1 MTVLAAM
8 FSGVNQPLVG
18 VSDWVRQI
26 QAEID
31 SVAPY
36 PPNVLIS
43 GPTGTGK
50 ELIARAI
57 HSQSPRAEK
66 PFVPV
71 NCAALTPT
79 IFESLMFGHV
89 KGAFTGASF
98 SALGSFRAADGGTI
112 FLDEIGEIPVELQA
126 KLLRTLQE
134 HIVLPVGSHQEQP
147 VDVRV
152 IAATNRH
159 LLQEI
164 TEDRFR
170 EDLYYR
176 LAVVSLQTISL
187 AERTEDL
194 DVLSQFLIAQL
205 CHSNRMSFKSLSTG
219 AELRLRQH
227 NWPGNVREL
236 RNVLERA
243 LMLADGGL
251 ILPEDIVFDKQAVGC
266 QSNSN
271 AAQLLSAPS
280 DRLPLG
286 LAKTLGQGDA
296 NERSWPTME
305 EVERS
310 HLQMTLEHTNYNQA
324 EAARI
329 LKMHRGS
336 VYRRIKQYGL
346 DVSASHRGRPSSSTH
361 QDLPGKPR

>member
-26 QAEID
+26 QDEID

-36 PPNVLIS
+36 PSNVLIS

-98 SALGSFRAADGGTI
+98 SALGSFRAANGGTI
-112 FLDEIGEIPVELQA
+112 FLDEIGEIPLELQA

-159 LLQEI
+159 LIQEI
-164 TEDRFR
+164 AEDRFR

-205 CHSNRMSFKSLSTG
+205 CHSNRMPFKPLSTG

-236 RNVLERA
+236 RNIIQSTLLLGNGKVIYPEDLPEEIARPENQRVFGTLAELEEQHLRRVLDGVNWNKRRAAEILGINRSTLYEKIKNLSLERTN
-243 LMLADGGL
+243 GG
-251 ILPEDIVFDKQAVGC
+251 E
-266 QSNSN
+266 
-271 AAQLLSAPS
+271 
-280 DRLPLG
+280 
-286 LAKTLGQGDA
+286 
-296 NERSWPTME
+296 
-305 EVERS
+305 
-310 HLQMTLEHTNYNQA
+310 
-324 EAARI
+324 
-329 LKMHRGS
+329 
-336 VYRRIKQYGL
+336 
-346 DVSASHRGRPSSSTH
+346 
-361 QDLPGKPR
+361 